1 MSLKIG
7 DMLLKAGLI
16 SGEQLDKAL
25 AEQKGS
31 GSRLGSILV
40 KQGFISEDE
49 IVQFLSKQFNVP
61 AVNLREY
68 KIDPS
73 LIKLVPAQIAQKY
86 GILPLSRLGR
96 VLTIAAVNPNDALA
110 LEDIKFST
118 GFDVK
123 PVVASE
129 AAIWEAIDK
138 QYGSAGMLEDMMKS
152 LQQEEQVT
160 EGLDGDLEVLEEE
173 KKDDGDSASEM
184 SAAIE
189 NSPAAKLIN
198 SLIAEAVKRRASDIH
213 IEPYE
218 KDMRVRMAVD
228 GSLHEVMQPPL
239 RMKASLVARVK
250 IISKLKVEE
259 KRLPQDGRI
268 RMNVLDK
275 PIDIRVSIIPTAYGE
290 KIAMRVLDRTSVS
303 FDIHKFGFGEKA
315 LKDLLKGV
323 HTPFGIVLITGP
335 TGSGKTTTMYA
346 CIEELNEPDTN
357 IMTAEEPVEFSLAG
371 VNQVAVKEE
380 GGTTFAAALKAFLR
394 QDPNIIMVG
403 EIRDKE
409 TAEMAIRSSLTGHLV
424 MSSVHTNTAA
434 LTITRLVD
442 MGVEPFMI
450 SSSLLTVL
458 SQRLVRKICQ
468 SCKEEYRPDENL
480 MREFL
485 GGHID
490 PHTVKF
496 YRGRGCPEC
505 RSSGYKGR
513 LALAEVIPIT
523 PAIRDLIMERAQAD
537 VIEAKAV
544 EEGMVT
550 TRRDGIAKVNAG
562 LTTIDEVIKETV
574 AEE

>member
-25 AEQKGS
+25 AEQKTS
-31 GSRLGSILV
+31 GSRIGSILV

-68 KIDPS
+68 KIDPT
-73 LIKLVPAQIAQKY
+73 LIKLVPSQIAQKY
-86 GILPLSRLGR
+86 GVLPLSRLGR
-96 VLTIAAVNPNDALA
+96 VLTMAVVNPNDALA
-110 LEDIKFST
+110 MDDIKFST

-123 PVVASE
+123 PAVASE

-138 QYGSAGMLEDMMKS
+138 HYGSAGMLEDMMKS
-152 LQQEEQVT
+152 LEQEETVT
-160 EGLDGDLEVLEEE
+160 GEDGDLELLEEE
-173 KKDDGDSASEM
+173 KKDEGDAASEM

-189 NSPAAKLIN
+189 NSPAAKLVN

-213 IEPYE
+213 VEPYE

-239 RMKASLVARVK
+239 RMKSSIVARVK

-268 RMNVLDK
+268 RMNVGDK
-275 PIDIRVSIIPTAYGE
+275 PIDIRVSIIPTAFGE

-303 FDIHKFGFGEKA
+303 FDIAKFGFGEKA

-346 CIEELNEPDTN
+346 CLEELNEPDTN

-371 VNQVAVKEE
+371 INQVAVKED
-380 GGTTFAAALKAFLR
+380 GGTTFGAALKAFLR

-409 TAEMAIRSSLTGHLV
+409 TAEIAIRSSLTGHLV
-424 MSSVHTNTAA
+424 LSSVHTNTAA
-434 LTITRLVD
+434 LTITRMVD

-450 SSSLLTVL
+450 ASSLLTVL
-458 SQRLVRKICQ
+458 SQRLVRRICPA
-468 SCKEEYRPDENL
+468 CKEEYRPDENL
-480 MREFL
+480 VREFL
-485 GGHID
+485 SRGTD
-490 PHTVKF
+490 PRTVKF
-496 YRGRGCPEC
+496 FRGRGCAEC
-505 RSSGYKGR
+505 RNTGYRGR
-513 LALAEVIPIT
+513 MAIAEVIPIT
-523 PAIRDLIMERAQAD
+523 PAIRDLIMARAQANE
-537 VIEAKAV
+537 IEAQAV
-544 EEGMVT
+544 AEGMVT
-550 TRRDGIAKVNAG
+550 TRRDGIDKVAAG

-574 AEE
+574 AED